1 MRNSYIW
8 VSVNDKGEWNY
19 VICRKMDVT
28 GDCYIKWIKPD
39 SEKKNPDIV
48 DSSFYMIPGF

>member
-19 VICRKMDVT
+19 VICRKMSGT
-28 GDCYIKWIKPD
+28 GDYHGKQARLDTERQVCFSSRWIH
-39 SEKKNPDIV
+39 I
-48 DSSFYMIPGF
+48 SS